1 MQELSTEVL
10 VVGGGTGGTAAAIQ
24 AARSGAKTI
33 LVSEFP
39 WLGGMLTAA
48 GVAVPDGNELEAWQ
62 TGIWG
67 EFLAQLRR
75 RQPEGLDH
83 SWVSL
88 FSFDPRLGAEIFA
101 DWVKE
106 LPNLQWIWGETPQK
120 VLRRSDRICGV
131 EFTHYRITAQITLD
145 GTELGDL
152 LPLGEIPHRWGW
164 EFQAEFN
171 EPSAPVT
178 PNHLT
183 ANYPVQS
190 LTWVAILQDFQ
201 QSFGEDAP
209 EISTPPIDQP
219 ELFEGAWQNYGPEK
233 FLNYGR
239 LPGNRFMLNW
249 PIHGN
254 DYGEGMDRLLGS
266 ATEKRQLFQEALW
279 RSQSFARQIQQEM
292 GRRYGLANLFPQL
305 PDSTPGGG
313 GFALMPY
320 FRESR
325 RLKGLRTLTEGDILP
340 IPGGKVAK
348 LHPETIA
355 FGNYANDH
363 HYPGGDYPLQ
373 PKSIRWGGRWTGT
386 PFTIPYGCLVP
397 ETVDG
402 FLCCDKN
409 ISVSHI
415 ANGASRL
422 QPVVL
427 GIGQAAGLAA
437 ALCIQGKCQ
446 PRDLPISQL
455 QTALVN
461 QQAALVPLFN
471 LPPSHP
477 EWHHWQNHYLQNP
490 DRYPAPGNCPAAP
503 STAILT
509 PLARLFHGTF
519 QKQSDQNYV
528 FQASTEERENSEP
541 WQIITTHPTVNEQLS
556 QSSTNI
562 ETQVWGRLNPAGNWL
577 LVEQIP
583 SKSKE

>member
-1 MQELSTEVL
+1 MQELNTEVL

-67 EFLAQLRR
+67 EFLAQLRQ
-75 RQPEGLDH
+75 RQPEGLDR

-88 FSFDPRLGAEIFA
+88 FSFDPRIGAEIFA

-131 EFTHYRITAQITLD
+131 EFNHYRITAQITLD

-164 EFQAEFN
+164 ELQGEFN

-209 EISTPPIDQP
+209 EISAPPMDQP

-292 GRRYGLANLFPQL
+292 GRRYGLADLFPQL
-305 PDSTPGGG
+305 PDLSIGGG

-355 FGNYANDH
+355 LGNYANDH

-437 ALCIQGKCQ
+437 ALCIQGKYQ
-446 PRDLPISQL
+446 PRDLPIFQL

-461 QQAALVPLFN
+461 QQAAVVPLFN

-477 EWHHWQNHYLQNP
+477 EWHHWQNDYLQNP
-490 DRYPAPGNCPAAP
+490 DRYPATGNCPAHP
-503 STAILT
+503 GTAILT
-509 PLARLFHGTF
+509 PQARLFHGTF

-556 QSSTNI
+556 KSSTNL
-562 ETQVWGRLNPAGNWL
+562 ETQVWGRLNPSGNWL

-583 SKSKE
+583 SQLEE